1 MAKVDLRKLGVVFRR
16 EYLERV
22 CSKWFLIGTL
32 LGPVFLGVIRVL
44 PAYISMKQGPGNAL
58 TNVVVLDTTGTGL
71 GARVGSALAKSF
83 PAVPSPRVKLVT
95 PERLAVAEDSAVNA
109 VNAVIRKDING
120 LLVLDSNTVANGSV
134 RYAGRNASSISDMQ
148 TLMSSVKQMGSRL
161 RGGATGTFAQSVGA
175 VNVPARGARGRGVR
189 RAPAVHDQMGARQCR
204 RAVTDRVGDDRDS
217 ARGTPALI
225 SPQRSLPLMPFEP

>member
-22 CSKWFLIGTL
+22 RSKWFLIGTL
-32 LGPVFLGVIRVL
+32 LGPVFLGVIMVL
-44 PAYISMKQGPGNAL
+44 PAYISMKQGPGNDL

-83 PAVPSPRVKLVT
+83 PAVPTPRVKLVT

-120 LLVLDSNTVANGSV
+120 LLVLDSNTVANRSIT
-134 RYAGRNASSISDMQ
+134 YAGRNAGSISDVSA
-148 TLMSSVKQMGSRL
+148 LLSKVKQQVLAQRLEHAGLDAVRVTAFTSEKLETITEKIGSKGLEGGSGMGMVDMAKFPFLTSRKGSKNL
-161 RGGATGTFAQSVGA
+161 YFISDFRDSDDTPT
-175 VNVPARGARGRGVR
+175 GAR
-189 RAPAVHDQMGARQCR
+189 
-204 RAVTDRVGDDRDS
+204 
-217 ARGTPALI
+217 
-225 SPQRSLPLMPFEP
+225 

>member
-22 CSKWFLIGTL
+22 RSKWFLIGTL
-32 LGPVFLGVIRVL
+32 LGPVFLEVIRVL

-148 TLMSSVKQMGSRL
+148 TLMSSVKQMGR
-161 RGGATGTFAQSVGA
+161 ASVVGQP
-175 VNVPARGARGRGVR
+175 VHLLSPLVPSTSLLVGLVGVGFDE
-189 RAPAVHDQMGARQCR
+189 H
-204 RAVTDRVGDDRDS
+204 
-217 ARGTPALI
+217 
-225 SPQRSLPLMPFEP
+225 QRFTIEGWL